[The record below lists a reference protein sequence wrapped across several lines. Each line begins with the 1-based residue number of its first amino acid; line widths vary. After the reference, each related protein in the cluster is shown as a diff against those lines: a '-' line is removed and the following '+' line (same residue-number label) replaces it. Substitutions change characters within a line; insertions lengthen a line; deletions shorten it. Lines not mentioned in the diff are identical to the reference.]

1 MVKIQENSWF
11 EGTLRNP
18 NQSYLSVKK
27 LGAVRGGGLLI
38 GSPFLIRKS
47 TNLFMGK
54 NLEISVALFQ
64 MIEIFLARGDLNRLL
79 CPSVR

>member
-27 LGAVRGGGLLI
+27 LGAVRGGG
-38 GSPFLIRKS
+38 STHRVPFPYKEVNKS
-47 TNLFMGK
+47 FHGK